1 MRYHAINCTARV
13 QRTLPH
19 TTARTNIEIDD
30 PATAV
35 GALDAAAAAA
45 ATVLAA
51 LPTATPESTSGQMQ
65 ISG

>member
-1 MRYHAINCTARV
+1 MRCHAVDRTARV

-19 TTARTNIEIDD
+19 TAARTNMEIDD

-35 GALDAAAAAA
+35 GALDAAAVAAA
-45 ATVLAA
+45 AVLTA